1 MLFLAKTS
9 FDPLHL
15 VSQTVGTFLPWLFVL
30 GPLSLLGAFLMLRY
44 PVVFGPAWVQS
55 GVAQLMS
62 ASKSDDKASVA
73 AHLAQVQAKQGAG
86 YV

>member
-1 MLFLAKTS
+1 MLFLAKS
-9 FDPLHL
+9 SVDSLKL
-15 VSQTVGTFLPWLFVL
+15 VSQTLETFLPKLLVL
-30 GPLSLLGAFLMLRY
+30 GPLSLLGAFLMTRH
-44 PVVFGPAWVQS
+44 PVVFDPVLVQS

>member
-15 VSQTVGTFLPWLFVL
+15 VSQTLETFLPWVLVL
-30 GPLSLLGAFLMLRY
+30 GLL
-44 PVVFGPAWVQS
+44 
-55 GVAQLMS
+55 
-62 ASKSDDKASVA
+62 DKQSVA